1 MTDAD
6 NSGST
11 KGWLDRIY
19 GVFTGKPQNEKQL
32 LELLK
37 NLQST
42 DLLGADEI
50 TMIEGVLQVGEMRV
64 RDIMVP
70 RAQMVVIEE
79 EQVPETFVHTVVASG
94 HSRFPVIGDNRDE
107 VEGILLA
114 KDLLAYFASPEL
126 EFDIRDAMR
135 PAVFVPESKRLNVL
149 LGEFRASRNHMA
161 IVVDEYSGV
170 AGLVTIEDVLEQI
183 VGEIDDEHD
192 TEEERYIKAR
202 SHNEYIVKALT
213 PIEDFNEYFDVEF
226 SEDEYDTIGGLV
238 VKSFGYMP
246 QRGEKTVIG
255 DFHFEVI
262 RASKRRLHLLQMR
275 RLVSD

>member
-1 MTDAD
+1 MSDDRGD
-6 NSGST
+6 NGR
-11 KGWLDRIY
+11 GWLDRL
-19 GVFTGKPQNEKQL
+19 FAALNREPATRE
-32 LELLK
+32 ELVEMLRDAESR
-37 NLQST
+37 NLFDAEALS
-42 DLLGADEI
+42 
-50 TMIEGVLQVGEMRV
+50 MIEGVLQVGEMRV